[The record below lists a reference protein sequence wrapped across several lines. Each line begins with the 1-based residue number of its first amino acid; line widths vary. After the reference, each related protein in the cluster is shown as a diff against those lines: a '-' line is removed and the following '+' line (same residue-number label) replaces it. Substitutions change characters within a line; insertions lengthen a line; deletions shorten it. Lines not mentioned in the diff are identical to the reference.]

1 MTHGQITTRDKD
13 AMLGVRDAQL
23 RYMSDRRP
31 GLHRKRSGSD
41 FRYVTA
47 DGKPANRMELRRI
60 RELAHSMPL

>member
-31 GLHRKRSGSD
+31 VSNESAA
-41 FRYVTA
+41 V
-47 DGKPANRMELRRI
+47 
-60 RELAHSMPL
+60 LAFDTSPPMGNPRTDWS